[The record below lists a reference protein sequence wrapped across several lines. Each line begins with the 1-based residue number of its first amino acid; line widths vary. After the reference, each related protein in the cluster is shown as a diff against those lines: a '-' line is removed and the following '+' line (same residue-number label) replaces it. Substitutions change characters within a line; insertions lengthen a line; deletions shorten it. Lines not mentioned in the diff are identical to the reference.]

1 MMSLSPP
8 ETLAMTTKRT
18 SSATLVVALGLILH
32 SALAAAQTQSANAAS
47 APPPGRPPGPPPEA
61 IAACEG
67 KTEGTQVSFKLR
79 NGETLTGVCQKL
91 GDVLA
96 ARPVG
101 GPPPGG
107 PGGGQPPSR

>member
-1 MMSLSPP
+1 M
-8 ETLAMTTKRT
+8 
-18 SSATLVVALGLILH
+18 ATLVLALGLALH
-32 SALAAAQTQSANAAS
+32 GAPAAAAQTTASSSTGNAAS
-47 APPPGRPPGPPPEA
+47 APPPGGRPPGPPPEA
-61 IAACEG
+61 IAACQG

-79 NGETLTGVCQKL
+79 NGETVSGVCQKL

-96 ARPVG
+96 ARPLG

>member
-1 MMSLSPP
+1 
-8 ETLAMTTKRT
+8 MTTKRT
-18 SSATLVVALGLILH
+18 PAATLVLALGLMLH
-32 SALAAAQTQSANAAS
+32 GALATAAQSAPSSSNAAS
-47 APPPGRPPGPPPEA
+47 APPGGHPPGPPPEA
-61 IAACEG
+61 IAACQG

-101 GPPPGG
+101 GPSPGAG